1 MIVLENICKTY
12 KTKKTN
18 VNALKSVNLKI
29 ADGDIF
35 GIIGYSGAGKSTLV
49 RCINLLEKPDS
60 GKVDVNGVDFLTLSG
75 KELRKRREKIGM
87 IFQHFNLMSRRNIF
101 NNVAYPLKGKGL
113 SKEQIEDKVLKLLD
127 IVGIKE
133 KAYVYPS
140 QLSGGQKQRVGI
152 ARALAND
159 PEVLLCDEAT
169 SALDP
174 QNTGAILNLLKDIN
188 KKLNLTVVII
198 THQMEVIKDICNK
211 VAVMEN
217 GEIVEEGNTLDIFSN
232 PKADITKEFVSR
244 TMHSDK
250 IYDILKAEK
259 IKDNADDKKHLNIKI
274 SYIGDNTAEA
284 FISKISIKF
293 EVLASILFGNIEFI
307 QGVSFGNLI
316 VKLTGESKKI
326 DEAVGFLKENNI
338 KVEVINNDELY
349 KSINA

>member
-1 MIVLENICKTY
+1 MITLENINKTY
-12 KTKKTN
+12 KTKKTT
-18 VNALKSVNLKI
+18 VNALKNINLKI
-29 ADGDIF
+29 ESGDVF

-60 GKVDVNGVDFLTLSG
+60 GKVIVNDIDLNTLAT
-75 KELRKRREKIGM
+75 KDLRKSRQKIGM
-87 IFQHFNLMSRRNIF
+87 IFQHFNLMNSRNVF
-101 NNVAYPLKGKGL
+101 SNVAYPLKGKGF
-113 SKEQIEDKVLKLLD
+113 SKDEIKDKVSKLLD

-174 QNTGAILNLLKDIN
+174 QNTSAILNLLKDIN
-188 KKLNLTVVII
+188 KKLNLTIVII
-198 THQMEVIKDICNK
+198 THQMEVIKDICNR

-217 GEIVEEGNTLDIFSN
+217 GEIVEVGSTIDIFSS
-232 PKADITKEFVSR
+232 PKANITKEFISS

-250 IYDILKAEK
+250 INDVLESEQFNK
-259 IKDNADDKKHLNIKI
+259 IKDGSQLTIKI
-274 SYIGDNTAEA
+274 SYIGENTTQA
-284 FISKISIKF
+284 FISKISIKYG
-293 EVLASILFGNIEFI
+293 VLANILFGNIEFI

-316 VKLTGESKKI
+316 VRLNGEEKSI
-326 DEAVGFLKENNI
+326 NDAVEFLKKSNI
-338 KVEVINNDELY
+338 NVEVIE
-349 KSINA
+349 NA

>member
-29 ADGDIF
+29 EDGDIF

-60 GKVDVNGVDFLTLSG
+60 GKVDVNGVDLLTLSG

-87 IFQHFNLMSRRNIF
+87 IFQHFNLMSSRTIF

-113 SKEQIEDKVLKLLD
+113 SKEEIKEKVLKLLD
-127 IVGIKE
+127 LVGIRE
-133 KAYVYPS
+133 KADVYPS

-174 QNTGAILNLLKDIN
+174 QNTGAILSLLKDIN
-188 KKLNLTVVII
+188 KKLNLTIVII

-250 IYDILKAEK
+250 IYEILKAEK
-259 IKDNADDKKHLNIKI
+259 FKGEEDKQHLNIKI
-274 SYIGDNTAEA
+274 SYIGENTAEA
-284 FISKISIKF
+284 FISKVSIKF
-293 EVLASILFGNIEFI
+293 QVLASILFGNIEFI

-316 VKLTGESKKI
+316 VKLTGESNKI
-326 DEAVGFLKENNI
+326 EEAVEFLKENNI
-338 KVEVINNDELY
+338 KVEVINNDEFN

>member
-1 MIVLENICKTY
+1 MIVLENINKTY
-12 KTKKTN
+12 KTKKTT
-18 VNALKSVNLKI
+18 VNALKNISLTI
-29 ADGDIF
+29 ESGDVF

-60 GKVDVNGVDFLTLSG
+60 GKVIVNDVDLNTLST
-75 KELRKRREKIGM
+75 KELRKSRQKIGM
-87 IFQHFNLMSRRNIF
+87 IFQHFNLMSSRNVF

-113 SKEQIEDKVLKLLD
+113 SKNEIKEKVSKLLD

-133 KAYVYPS
+133 KTSVYPS

-174 QNTGAILNLLKDIN
+174 QNTTAILNLLKDIN

-198 THQMEVIKDICNK
+198 THQMEVIKDICNR

-217 GEIVEEGNTLDIFSN
+217 GEVVEVGSTIDIFSK
-232 PKADITKEFVSR
+232 PKANITKEFISS
-244 TMHSDK
+244 TMHLDK
-250 IYDILKAEK
+250 INDVLKSEQFNK
-259 IKDNADDKKHLNIKI
+259 IKDGSQLTIKI
-274 SYIGDNTAEA
+274 SYIGENTTQA
-284 FISKISIKF
+284 FISQISIKYG
-293 EVLASILFGNIEFI
+293 VLANILFGNIEFI

-316 VKLTGESKKI
+316 VRLNGEEKSI
-326 DEAVGFLKENNI
+326 NEAVQFLKNSNI
-338 KVEVINNDELY
+338 SVEVIDND
-349 KSINA
+349 